1 MEKNLIIQL
10 TISIIAIMII
20 ISVVNYESRST
31 FSELTSDIV
40 QNNVDIMSNSLNY
53 RLSWVKQSILNIIIT
68 EEIQSALMSQ
78 EYNASE
84 IEQLEAHYRNAY
96 KFYKFHL
103 YSARKNYED
112 ISDAEQK
119 DLIEKVL
126 ANNGRFLISWGK
138 TSEGECIQLSKSI
151 YNVNNHNEIL
161 GVISAKISPNY
172 ITGLFPS
179 YAYSEMYAIIDEN
192 HHIRYSSTFIKSEIA
207 DLLLT
212 DAPRAGN
219 SDYNIFFSKVPGLDW
234 KLVAISPKSIIQD
247 YNRRIFY
254 VVSLVSLFLIL
265 AICIANYTASSSLFH
280 STKTLVDNI
289 NDCTQNGCSIDALV
303 SEKLQA
309 ERGEIGQLYNSF
321 LKMATTIDHLID
333 QVYMTEIRKRDAEL
347 SALQAQINPHF
358 LYNTLDSIK

>member
-31 FSELTSDIV
+31 FSELTSDVV

-103 YSARKNYED
+103 YSAKKNYED

-219 SDYNIFFSKVPGLDW
+219 SDYN
-234 KLVAISPKSIIQD
+234 
-247 YNRRIFY
+247 RRIFY

-289 NDCTQNGCSIDALV
+289 NDYTQNGCSIDALV